1 MQVSYK
7 QFLSKD
13 QCKYFIGQA
22 HLKGFEEAGIKTYNN
37 TYELIHKV
45 RRSLVATLPTN
56 QKVNSIFKPL
66 LKEYGV
72 KKLPKDFQIIKYRR
86 GDFFKKHTDS
96 GNGANKRYKTL
107 IIQLS
112 NSNEYKGAS
121 VDIFHENIKSTLDTE
136 AGRGV
141 LFDSSLIHE
150 VKELT
155 DGVRYALV
163 MWFKYEDFNSKS
175 VV

>member
-22 HLKGFEEAGIKTYNN
+22 HLKGFEEAGIKTYRN

-72 KKLPKDFQIIKYRR
+72 KNLPKDFQIIKYRR

-96 GNGANKRYKTL
+96 GDGTNKRYKTL

-121 VDIFHENIKSTLDTE
+121 VEIFHENIKSTLSTE
-136 AGRGV
+136 AGSGV

-150 VKELT
+150 VNELT

-175 VV
+175 IV